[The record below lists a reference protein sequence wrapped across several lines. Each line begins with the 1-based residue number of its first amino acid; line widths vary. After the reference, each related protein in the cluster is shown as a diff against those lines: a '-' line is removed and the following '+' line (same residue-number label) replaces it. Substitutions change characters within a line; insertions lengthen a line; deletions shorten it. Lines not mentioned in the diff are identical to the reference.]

1 MEAKDYQGIIDTAD
15 CNPEVNYV
23 DANGENKILGWAKTL
38 IEISFRA
45 GYNKS
50 LAQLVN
56 MTEEC
61 KQIGRKE
68 VVEWVEENYGWLSG
82 KWLGKDMTLSLAFD
96 RWEAQLKE
104 WGIKEEQ

>member
-1 MEAKDYQGIIDTAD
+1 MDWEDTVID
-15 CNPEVNYV
+15 
-23 DANGENKILGWAKTL
+23 
-38 IEISFRA
+38 ISYASRDDIVRDIDKLLLAQAETSFKA